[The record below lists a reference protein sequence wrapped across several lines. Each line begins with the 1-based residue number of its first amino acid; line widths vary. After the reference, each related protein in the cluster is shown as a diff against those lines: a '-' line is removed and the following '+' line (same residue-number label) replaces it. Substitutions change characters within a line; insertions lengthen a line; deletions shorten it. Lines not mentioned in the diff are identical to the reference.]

1 MKEIAIAI
9 IGSGALSA
17 LVSALVQLACDKKR
31 NLSKFEKGMR
41 LLLLSTIKR
50 DGKDLVAGGKIT
62 KKDYDAFTATYDAY
76 KSLGGDGWADKM
88 KSEIDALPIDY
99 TD

>member
-1 MKEIAIAI
+1 MKEVAIAI

-17 LVSALVQLACDKKR
+17 VVSAAVQLLCERKR

-50 DGKDLVAGGKIT
+50 DGKELVANGKIT
-62 KKDYDAFTATYDAY
+62 KKDYDAFSATYNAY
-76 KSLGGDGWADKM
+76 KSLGGDGWADKIM
-88 KSEIDALPIDY
+88 SEINDLPIDY
-99 TD
+99 ND

>member
-1 MKEIAIAI
+1 MTEIIIAI

-17 LVSALVQLACDKKR
+17 IVSGLVQMMCDKHK
-31 NLSKFEKGMR
+31 NLNNFEKGMR

-50 DGKDLVAGGKIT
+50 DGKELVCNGKIS
-62 KKDYDAFTATYDAY
+62 KRDYDAFCDTYDAY

-88 KSEIDALPIDY
+88 KSEVDALPIDY
-99 TD
+99 ND